1 MAHLGIIPKVP
12 ETSDLH
18 VELLDPRSSLSEAYR
33 SLATS
38 LQFATDRG
46 LPKTILI
53 TSCGPGEGKSV
64 TSIAIARHFA
74 TIGLKVLI
82 IDADLRNASIHKK
95 LQVDNSKGLSNYLIG
110 AATPPECFMK
120 TDLPLLTVMASGPLP
135 PNPAELLMSA
145 QLSSLLTVGLQVFDL
160 IVVDGPPVMG
170 LADAP
175 LLSSAVSA
183 TVLVVSSGETRKGLA
198 VASIRRLQQARA
210 HLIGSV
216 LTKFDARTAGYGY
229 GYGYGYGSGY
239 GYGYGYGS
247 GNPPTLA
254 GSLFPLRSQD
264 GA

>member
-1 MAHLGIIPKVP
+1 
-12 ETSDLH
+12 
-18 VELLDPRSSLSEAYR
+18 
-33 SLATS
+33 
-38 LQFATDRG
+38 
-46 LPKTILI
+46 
-53 TSCGPGEGKSV
+53 
-64 TSIAIARHFA
+64 
-74 TIGLKVLI
+74 
-82 IDADLRNASIHKK
+82 
-95 LQVDNSKGLSNYLIG
+95 
-110 AATPPECFMK
+110 
-120 TDLPLLTVMASGPLP
+120 
-135 PNPAELLMSA
+135 MSA

-264 GA
+264 AA